1 MVVACHVVR
10 VGNDAFATATVDDSC
25 PVVCLSNWPGLQ
37 FQTLGS
43 VSDQLLEVFDFGF
56 AEIGSLVGAFFLSGL
71 VFGVPAGFVGRYATD
86 KTLVA
91 TGLAALAVGGA
102 LAAIATGFGCLRQPG

>member
-1 MVVACHVVR
+1 MHLPPQRWTILVLLFVSR
-10 VGNDAFATATVDDSC
+10 TG
-25 PVVCLSNWPGLQ
+25 LGLQ

-71 VFGVPAGFVGRYATD
+71 VF
-86 KTLVA
+86 
-91 TGLAALAVGGA
+91 AL
-102 LAAIATGFGCLRQPG
+102 PS